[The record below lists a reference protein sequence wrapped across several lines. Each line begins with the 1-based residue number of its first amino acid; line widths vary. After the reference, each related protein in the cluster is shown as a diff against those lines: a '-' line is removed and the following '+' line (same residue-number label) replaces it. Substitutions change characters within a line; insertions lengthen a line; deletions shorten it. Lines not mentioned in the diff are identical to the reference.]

1 MRKTLLLLLISV
13 FAVIVRAQTVDS
25 TEAEIDEIEK
35 TFHYTTGT
43 ISLEKGNGTIVVPK
57 GFKFLNG
64 EQSRYVLTDLWG
76 NPKDENIIGMLVPEE
91 KGVLRASSWAFTIMY
106 DPMGY
111 VEDKDASE
119 IDYDE
124 MLAESKKDIEAE
136 NASRKEAGYQTA
148 DLIGWASKPYYDDQA
163 KVLHW
168 AKEISFEQD
177 SVHTLNYNL
186 RILGRHGIYLINA
199 VAAID
204 QLPEVQQSIEPVISS
219 ISFKEGDR
227 YSDYASGDQI
237 ASWTIGSLVAGKV
250 LAKAGF
256 FAVLLKF
263 WKIIAV
269 ACVGG
274 FSYVW
279 RKITGRKKE
288 EEEEM
293 QAEENT
299 ESSDPTNQEE
309 NSNTDSKD

>member
-1 MRKTLLLLLISV
+1 MKKAFLVFLIAISALISHG
-13 FAVIVRAQTVDS
+13 QTVDS

-35 TFHYTTGT
+35 TFNYATGT
-43 ISLEKGNGTIVVPK
+43 IALERGNGTIVVPK

-64 EQSRYVLTDLWG
+64 EQSRYVLTTLWG
-76 NPKDENIIGMLVPEE
+76 NPEDNDIIGMLVPED

-111 VEDKDASE
+111 VEDNDAGD

-124 MLAESKKDIEAE
+124 MLAESKKDVEAE
-136 NASRKEAGYQTA
+136 NESRKEAGYEA
-148 DLIGWASKPYYDDQA
+148 VELIGWASKPYYDSQA

-168 AKEISFEQD
+168 AKEISFAQD
-177 SVHTLNYNL
+177 SIHTLNYNL
-186 RILGRHGIYLINA
+186 RVLGRHGIYLINA

-204 QLPEVQQSIEPVISS
+204 QLAEVQQSIDPIISS
-219 ISFKEGDR
+219 VSFKEGDR
-227 YSDYASGDQI
+227 YGDYVKGDQV
-237 ASWTIGSLVAGKV
+237 ASWTVGSLVAGKI

-256 FAVLLKF
+256 FAALLKF

-288 EEEEM
+288 EEEE
-293 QAEENT
+293 QQPN
-299 ESSDPTNQEE
+299 DDLLI
-309 NSNTDSKD
+309 SNDTDSNEDNETEVKS